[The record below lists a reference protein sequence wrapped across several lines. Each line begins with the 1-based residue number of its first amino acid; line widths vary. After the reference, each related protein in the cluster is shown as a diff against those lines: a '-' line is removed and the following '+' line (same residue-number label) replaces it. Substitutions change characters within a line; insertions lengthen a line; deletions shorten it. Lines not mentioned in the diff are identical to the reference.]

1 MLLLFFWPTSCGFGK
16 ILRSPAGNFNFVGAK
31 VSDQVGRRITV
42 IKPYSNVWK
51 QGREL
56 VGKPGAQ
63 KQTEAPRAE
72 FSSDA
77 QLVIEQLEKELL
89 RARETE
95 RELVKLKAALISR
108 ANHEFRTPL
117 TIIEGIASRMSR
129 QSDKLSPAE
138 IEARCDSI
146 RKSVNE
152 LITMTN
158 VLMQS
163 ISEPRK

>member
-1 MLLLFFWPTSCGFGK
+1 MSETG
-16 ILRSPAGNFNFVGAK
+16 V
-31 VSDQVGRRITV
+31 
-42 IKPYSNVWK
+42 
-51 QGREL
+51 
-56 VGKPGAQ
+56 Q
-63 KQTEAPRAE
+63 KAVHAAHPE

-117 TIIEGIASRMSR
+117 TIIDGIASRMSR
-129 QSDKLSPAE
+129 QSEKLSPTE
-138 IEARCDSI
+138 IEARCESI

-158 VLMQS
+158 TLMHS
-163 ISEPRK
+163 ISDRK